1 MTKKKEL
8 PKKARGLKT
17 YRLGS
22 NPKEQHMVEQ
32 WAEFLDKGLASD
44 RPDTLDY
51 MLHQGDQALV
61 ERCSDRD
68 RKVANTIIQW
78 LATPVGS
85 SFLEEAQRSM
95 PKPF

>member
-1 MTKKKEL
+1 MSKKKEL
-8 PKKARGLKT
+8 PAKALGLST
-17 YRLGS
+17 HRLSS
-22 NPKEQHMVEQ
+22 NPQEQHMVEQ
-32 WAEFLDKGLASD
+32 WAAFLDKGLASD

-51 MLHQGDQALV
+51 LLHQGNQALV
-61 ERCSDRD
+61 RRCSDRD
-68 RKVANTIIQW
+68 RTVANTIIQW

>member
-8 PKKARGLKT
+8 PAKALGLSAH
-17 YRLGS
+17 RISS
-22 NPKEQHMVEQ
+22 NPQERHMVEQ
-32 WAEFLDKGLASD
+32 WSELLDRGIMNG

-51 MLHQGDQALV
+51 LLHKGDQRDV
-61 ERCSDRD
+61 KHCSARD

-85 SFLEEAQRSM
+85 SFLEDALKSM

>member
-1 MTKKKEL
+1 MAKKNKL
-8 PKKARGLKT
+8 PAKALGLST
-17 YRLGS
+17 HRLSS
-22 NPKEQHMVEQ
+22 NPQEQHMVER

-51 MLHQGDQALV
+51 LLHQGDQALV

-85 SFLEEAQRSM
+85 SFLEDAQRSM